1 VCVGLSR
8 SHNHTLKTQGSIE
21 KGKLKA
27 VVDTAKFVGLEQ
39 VPDAVEHM
47 YAGKNIGKVTVR
59 IGD

>member
-1 VCVGLSR
+1 M
-8 SHNHTLKTQGSIE
+8 QGSIE

-27 VVDTAKFVGLEQ
+27 VIDTAKFTGLEQ